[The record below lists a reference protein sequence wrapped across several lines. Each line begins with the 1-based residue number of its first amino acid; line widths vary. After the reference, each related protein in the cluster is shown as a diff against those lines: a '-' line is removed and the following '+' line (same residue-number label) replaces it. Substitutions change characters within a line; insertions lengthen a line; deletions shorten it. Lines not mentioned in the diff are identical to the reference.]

1 MTTIRKTIQ
10 GQEVELTENSQGM
23 WSYRLV
29 NAVGWHGK
37 VTRFI
42 MHSQSQ
48 AEGRAAKFIDQY
60 YRSQSND

>member
-29 NAVGWHGK
+29 NADGYYGEQSK
-37 VTRFI
+37 FM
-42 MHSQSQ
+42 MHSQAQS
-48 AEGRAAKFIDQY
+48 EGRAAKFIDHY